1 MLSLDISMMYG
12 LADGGSYITC
22 GLDLRED
29 EVQCTSIGTLT
40 ILREVLET
48 FTKDG

>member
-1 MLSLDISMMYG
+1 MMYG
-12 LADGGSYITC
+12 LTDGGSYITC

-29 EVQCTSIGTLT
+29 EVQCTPIGALA

-48 FTKDG
+48 LTKDG

>member
-1 MLSLDISMMYG
+1 MLSLDVSMMYG

-29 EVQCTSIGTLT
+29 EVQSTPIGTLA

-48 FTKDG
+48 LTKDG